1 MTRPLIVGVAHGLDL
16 LTFLLALAAFGIGG
30 ESNGY
35 MQTVYLHG
43 GQAGI
48 VALKSSGA
56 TALALI
62 SQLRGWALVP
72 AAAAGI
78 AGAAI
83 NLLALRLA

>member
-16 LTFLLALAAFGIGG
+16 LTFLWALAAFGIGG
-30 ESNGY
+30 ESNGF
-35 MQTVYLHG
+35 MQSIYLHG

-62 SQLRGWALVP
+62 AQLRGWALLP

-78 AGAAI
+78 AGAVV
-83 NLLALRLA
+83 NVLALRLA